1 MSDLSP
7 LEHSFGLPSVAPLA
21 PPLCEPPPVSTDV
34 QPHEVGFR
42 RLNGPREI
50 ARIMHLRN
58 QIQACASAV
67 GDAGFAAREK
77 KETNW
82 GSSGPSS
89 VTGNTSARYA
99 TCR

>member
-7 LEHSFGLPSVAPLA
+7 LEQSFGLPSVAPLV

-50 ARIMHLRN
+50 ARILHLRN
-58 QIQACASAV
+58 EIQTCASAV

-77 KETNW
+77 KETRRGW
-82 GSSGPSS
+82 LARSSAMAPSSGPS
-89 VTGNTSARYA
+89 A
-99 TCR
+99 